1 MILNTTNILPSIYSE
16 FTLVTRDATATM
28 RKHLVL
34 ESHANVDHIFL
45 LGRDNISKPLS
56 SKEIHFKQANNHH
69 RLETLKAI

>member
-1 MILNTTNILPSIYSE
+1 M
-16 FTLVTRDATATM
+16 TRDATATM
-28 RKHLVL
+28 RKHSVL

-69 RLETLKAI
+69 RLETLKASCYRHPEAFQSYKRC